1 MDFNKI
7 VEEKI
12 QQAMAAG
19 EFDNLSGFGKPLNLN
34 DSPFVKDDWKLTF
47 NVLQKNGIVLPWMDD
62 RREIEE
68 HLQKAI
74 EDCKVKIKLNK
85 SQARIEFFKQLQ
97 LINRKIIDYNLI
109 VPVAALQRN
118 IPDARQLFINLTTQD
133 KD

>member
-12 QQAMAAG
+12 QQAMAEG
-19 EFDNLSGFGKPLNLN
+19 EFDNLSGYGKPLNLN
-34 DSPFVKDDWKLTF
+34 DFPFVKDDWKLTF

-62 RREIEE
+62 RKEIEE
-68 HLQKAI
+68 LLQKAI
-74 EDCKVKIKLNK
+74 EDCKRKIKLDK

-118 IPDARQLFINLTTQD
+118 IPDARQLFINLTTLD